1 MNKRKTMKKN
11 RKQRGGSSF
20 MNRLGKAVTESLSPT
35 ENFTAV
41 VEAEPGVV
49 AEPGVEAEP
58 GVVAEP
64 GVEAARLAA
73 EEAAATSDNSTVTTE
88 DENKDYMEPNSKTFA
103 EVDTDGDGI
112 ITGKEFNNMEPNSK
126 TFAEVDTDGDGI
138 ITGKEF
144 NNMQEDGGEPMS
156 GGAMKP
162 GKRSFKC
169 SMINKRTCCTGRYIS
184 KTPIAAAR
192 KYLGVFCRKK
202 GKSKVCKANFDL
214 RETTRGSQKKVY
226 SFKGDRVNLKGKEK
240 KKVMRGDKEIEYS
253 YKYTVQ
259 SV

>member
-49 AEPGVEAEP
+49 AEPGVEA
-58 GVVAEP
+58 
-64 GVEAARLAA
+64 ARLAA

-88 DENKDYMEPNSKTFA
+88 DENKDY
-103 EVDTDGDGI
+103 
-112 ITGKEFNNMEPNSK
+112 MEPNSK

>member
-88 DENKDYMEPNSKTFA
+88 DENKDY
-103 EVDTDGDGI
+103 
-112 ITGKEFNNMEPNSK
+112 MEPNSK